1 MTDRFGIIG
10 ASEVAG
16 LLKEYSA
23 NLLAENI
30 ISASIHDS
38 LLQMPNYLET
48 RYSLAKKLMLDREQ
62 FEKFQANYDGEKKLI
77 KTKDATKTA
86 KTLNRGKTLEEAVK
100 DDFIAKDTDVV
111 EIDGFTHTFWC
122 IVVESQTIKEKQI
135 KGCKFPFRATI
146 DYILSDNS
154 ILECKTK
161 EINDTTISIERWKS
175 IKEGAI
181 PFDNYIQCQ
190 SQLWLHEKET
200 CNIHIG
206 GVNKEH
212 QILDSK
218 TFTINLDT
226 EIIRAI
232 TASLVWFS
240 AEFEKGSML
249 DKQDSDKTKKDK
261 QIDAFLELERGTLEK
276 PLESDLSAKLSRLK
290 ELEEQKKEYEKLDKE
305 IRETIRQSMTG
316 YKYARF
322 KSNQFGIE
330 AKYSNESYYDEA
342 SINEAVEKA
351 KSIQVGDVKASK
363 KLTIKY

>member
-1 MTDRFGIIG
+1 MSDRFGIIG

-38 LLQMPNYLET
+38 LLQMPSYLET
-48 RYSLAKKLMLDREQ
+48 RYSLARKLMLNREQ
-62 FEKFQANYDGEKKLI
+62 FKRFSDFITNEAMKRGQAM
-77 KTKDATKTA
+77 
-86 KTLNRGKTLEEAVK
+86 EEAVK
-100 DDFIAKDTDVV
+100 DDFIAKDTDVI

-122 IVVESQTIKEKQI
+122 IVVESQTIKEKII

-146 DYILSDNS
+146 DYILSDGS
-154 ILECKTK
+154 ILECKTT
-161 EINDTTISIERWKS
+161 DISQWFKIEKY
-175 IKEGAI
+175 GL
-181 PFDNYIQCQ
+181 PFNYYIQCQ
-190 SQLWLHEKET
+190 AQMWLHEKES
-200 CNIHIG
+200 CFIHIAG
-206 GVNKEH
+206 VNKENGIKIFEGDIVIHIEGVNKEH
-212 QILDSK
+212 QILESK
-218 TFTINLDT
+218 TFTIKLDT
-226 EIIRAI
+226 QIIRAI

-240 AEFEKGSML
+240 AEFEKSSLL

-290 ELEEQKKEYEKLDKE
+290 ELEEQKREYEKLDKE

-322 KSNQFGIE
+322 KSNQFEIE
-330 AKYSNESYYDEA
+330 AKYSNESYHDEE

>member
-10 ASEVAG
+10 ASEIAG

-38 LLQMPNYLET
+38 LLQMPSYLET
-48 RYSLAKKLMLDREQ
+48 RYSLANKLMLNREQ
-62 FEKFQANYDGEKKLI
+62 FKRFNDFNTNEAMKRGQAM
-77 KTKDATKTA
+77 
-86 KTLNRGKTLEEAVK
+86 EEAVK
-100 DDFIAKDTDVV
+100 DDFIAKDTDVIEV
-111 EIDGFTHTFWC
+111 NDTTHTIRC
-122 IVVESQTIKEKQI
+122 VVVESQTQKEKII

-146 DYILSDNS
+146 DYILSDGS
-154 ILECKTK
+154 ILECKTTDISQWFK
-161 EINDTTISIERWKS
+161 IEND
-175 IKEGAI
+175 GL
-181 PFDNYIQCQ
+181 PFNYYIQCQ
-190 SQLWLHEKET
+190 AQMWLHEKET
-200 CNIHIG
+200 CYIHIA
-206 GVNKEH
+206 GVSKEH
-212 QILDSK
+212 QILESK
-218 TFTINLDT
+218 TFTIKLDT
-226 EIIRAI
+226 KIVRAI

-240 AEFEKGSML
+240 AEFEKGLLL

-261 QIDAFLELERGTLEK
+261 QIDEFLELERGTLEK
-276 PLESDLSAKLSRLK
+276 PLESDLSAKLARLK

-305 IRETIRQSMTG
+305 IRETIKQSMTG

-322 KSNQFGIE
+322 KSNQFEIE
-330 AKYSNESYYDEA
+330 AKYSNESYHDEA

>member
-30 ISASIHDS
+30 IDEEICEK
-38 LLQMPNYLET
+38 LQAMPNYLET
-48 RYSLAKKLMLDREQ
+48 RYSLARKLMLDREQ

-100 DDFIAKDTDVV
+100 DDFLGCNQHLKLSII
-111 EIDGFTHTFWC
+111 EY
-122 IVVESQTIKEKQI
+122 QTIKEKQI

-154 ILECKTK
+154 ILECKTT
-161 EINDTTISIERWKS
+161 NDLFGWSNIEKY
-175 IKEGAI
+175 GL
-181 PFDNYIQCQ
+181 PLNYYIQCQ
-190 SQLWLHEKET
+190 AQMWLHEKET
-200 CNIHIG
+200 CNNHIA

-218 TFTINLDT
+218 TFTIGLNT
-226 EIIRAI
+226 KIIRAI
-232 TASLVWFS
+232 TASLIWFS

-261 QIDAFLELERGTLEK
+261 QIDEFLELEKGTLEL
-276 PLESDLSAKLSRLK
+276 PLKSDLSAMLSELK
-290 ELEEQKKEYEKLDKE
+290 ELEEAKKKYDELDKKIKE
-305 IRETIRQSMTG
+305 HIRQSMIG

-322 KSNQFGIE
+322 KSNQFEIE
-330 AKYSNESYYDEA
+330 AKFSNETFHDEA

-351 KSIQVGDVKASK
+351 KSIQIGDVKASK
-363 KLTIKY
+363 RLTIKY

>member
-30 ISASIHDS
+30 ISASIHDA
-38 LLQMPNYLET
+38 LLQMPSYLET
-48 RYSLAKKLMLDREQ
+48 RYSLANKLMLDREQ
-62 FEKFQANYDGEKKLI
+62 FNRFNDFNTNEAIKRGQAM
-77 KTKDATKTA
+77 
-86 KTLNRGKTLEEAVK
+86 EEAVK
-100 DDFIAKDTDVV
+100 DDFLFFSKIED
-111 EIDGFTHTFWC
+111 I
-122 IVVESQTIKEKQI
+122 VESQTQKEKLI

-146 DYILSDNS
+146 DYLLSDNS
-154 ILECKTK
+154 ILECKTT
-161 EINDTTISIERWKS
+161 NDLFGWSRIEKD
-175 IKEGAI
+175 GL
-181 PFDNYIQCQ
+181 PFNYYIQCQ
-190 SQLWLHEKET
+190 AQLWLHEKET
-200 CNIHIG
+200 CYIHIA
-206 GVNKEH
+206 GVNKEN

-218 TFTINLDT
+218 TFTINLD
-226 EIIRAI
+226 IQMIRAI

-240 AEFEKGSML
+240 AEFEKGSL
-249 DKQDSDKTKKDK
+249 LGKQDSDKTKKDK
-261 QIDAFLELERGTLEK
+261 QIDEFLELERGTLEK
-276 PLESDLSAKLSRLK
+276 PLDSDLSAKLSRLK

-322 KSNQFGIE
+322 KSNQFEIE
-330 AKYSNESYYDEA
+330 AKYSNESYHDEA

>member
-30 ISASIHDS
+30 ISESIHDQF
-38 LLQMPNYLET
+38 LQMPSYLET

-62 FEKFQANYDGEKKLI
+62 FKRFNDFNTNEAMKRGQAM
-77 KTKDATKTA
+77 
-86 KTLNRGKTLEEAVK
+86 EEAVK
-100 DDFIAKDTDVV
+100 DDFIFFSKVKD
-111 EIDGFTHTFWC
+111 I
-122 IVVESQTIKEKQI
+122 VESQTQKEKII

-154 ILECKTK
+154 ILECKTTNNLFGWSK
-161 EINDTTISIERWKS
+161 IEKD
-175 IKEGAI
+175 GL
-181 PFDNYIQCQ
+181 PFNYYIQCQ
-190 SQLWLHEKET
+190 AQIWLHEKET
-200 CNIHIG
+200 CNIHIA
-206 GVNKEH
+206 GVNKEN
-212 QILDSK
+212 QILESK

-226 EIIRAI
+226 QIIRAI

-240 AEFEKGSML
+240 VEFEKGSLL

-261 QIDAFLELERGTLEK
+261 QIDDFLELDKGTLEK
-276 PLESDLSAKLSRLK
+276 PLDSDLSSKLARLK
-290 ELEEQKKEYEKLDKE
+290 ELEEAKKEYEKLEKE
-305 IRETIRQSMTG
+305 IRESIRQSMTG

-322 KSNQFGIE
+322 KSNQFEIK
-330 AKYSNESYYDEA
+330 ASFSNESFHDEA